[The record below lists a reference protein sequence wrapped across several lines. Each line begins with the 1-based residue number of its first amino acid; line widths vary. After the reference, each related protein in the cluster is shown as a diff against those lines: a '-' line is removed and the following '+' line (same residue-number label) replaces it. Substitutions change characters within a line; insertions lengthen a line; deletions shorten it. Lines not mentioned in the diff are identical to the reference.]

1 MGVEPITC
9 VPVSFK
15 TIAAQTI
22 HQRLKKYKGLLEA
35 EMEKDDRD
43 EVWIEDRIRIIEETQ
58 ATLDLLNKMPT
69 CGV

>member
-1 MGVEPITC
+1 
-9 VPVSFK
+9 
-15 TIAAQTI
+15 
-22 HQRLKKYKGLLEA
+22 
-35 EMEKDDRD
+35 MEKDDRD